1 MKIIEH
7 QIPESK
13 KKEFNT
19 FANKFSKDPY
29 NDEHFYL
36 KIMEGKIEEI
46 FPKDLQE
53 TLKSMGK
60 TGVPSIIH
68 IKGMPIDEFVPSAE
82 SVEERSLQKK
92 DVSEKLIIGTVALMG
107 YKLQSN
113 PKEQGGN
120 HIHNIAPVRGFEN
133 TKSSKGRDP
142 FYLHTENPFEQNPPD
157 FLILLGLEP
166 DPEAKTIYFFV
177 DDFIESFPPEIIE
190 AMKKPNFE
198 IRSGAGFDEVE
209 KGTFS
214 LITTE
219 EYGRLRIRLYQN
231 MERIKPLTKDAELAL
246 KYISQRFEKVEN
258 DNEIEGISIQRGEA
272 IIFNNGWG
280 LEKIKGVM
288 HGRGGFIQNPN
299 RWLQR
304 GFLKEQQI
312 EDIEDIADGH
322 YRAISYVIN
331 QKQFNVKEASSI
343 LRKAMLESKDTQ
355 EYLRDNPESSVEK
368 AFLHIST
375 KHISSDKEPWLKR
388 ISREFTTKN
397 YKCNILSV

>member
-19 FANKFSKDPY
+19 FANKFAKDPY
-29 NDEHFYL
+29 NDQPFYL

-46 FPKDLQE
+46 FPTDLQE
-53 TLKSMGK
+53 TLKLMGK
-60 TGVPSIIH
+60 TGDPSIIH
-68 IKGMPIDEFVPSAE
+68 IKGMPIDEVVPCAE
-82 SVEERSLQKK
+82 SVEERSLQKN
-92 DVSEKLIIGTVALMG
+92 DVSEKLIIGTVSLMG

-113 PKEQGGN
+113 PKEQGGKP
-120 HIHNIAPVRGFEN
+120 IHNIAPVKGFEN

-142 FYLHTENPFEQNPPD
+142 FYLHTENPFEQSPPD
-157 FLILLGLEP
+157 FLILLGLEA
-166 DPEAKTIYFFV
+166 DPEAKTTYFFV
-177 DDFIESFPPEIIE
+177 GDFIESFPAEIIE
-190 AMKKPNFE
+190 SMKKNNFE

-209 KGTFS
+209 KGVFS

-219 EYGRLRIRLYQN
+219 ESGRLRLRMYQN
-231 MERIKPLTKDAELAL
+231 MERIKPLTQDAELAL
-246 KYISQRFEKVEN
+246 KYISERFEKVEH
-258 DNEIEGISIQRGEA
+258 DHEIQGISLQRGEA

-280 LEKIKGVM
+280 LERIKGVM

-304 GFLKEQQI
+304 GFLKEQQDQ
-312 EDIEDIADGH
+312 DIETIADGH

-331 QKQFNVKEASSI
+331 QKQFNLKEASSI

-355 EYLRDNPESSVEK
+355 EYLQDNPETSVKK
-368 AFLHIST
+368 AFLHVST
-375 KHISSDKEPWLKR
+375 KNISSDNEPWLKR
-388 ISREFTTKN
+388 ISREFTTKTQR
-397 YKCNILSV
+397 